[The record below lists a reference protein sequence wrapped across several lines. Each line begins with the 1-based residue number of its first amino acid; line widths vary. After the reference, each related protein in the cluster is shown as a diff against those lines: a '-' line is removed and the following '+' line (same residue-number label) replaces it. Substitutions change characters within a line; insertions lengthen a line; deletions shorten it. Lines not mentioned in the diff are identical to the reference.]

1 MSARGTGDNRM
12 KEGPDAARQP
22 VQEGQV
28 VYDKRGGSAAAKG
41 DLQELKDI
49 QAGEGTT
56 SDKLKRAGE
65 ALKEPGAKGPER

>member
-1 MSARGTGDNRM
+1 MRLGNLFKKA
-12 KEGPDAARQP
+12 K
-22 VQEGQV
+22 V

-49 QAGEGTT
+49 QAGDGTT

>member
-1 MSARGTGDNRM
+1 MQLGNLFKKA
-12 KEGPDAARQP
+12 K
-22 VQEGQV
+22 V

-49 QAGEGTT
+49 QAGDGPT
-56 SDKLKRAGE
+56 SNKLKRAAE